1 MKLIATR
8 RLWRI
13 LRVVIRYR
21 LDDLLFALGVIGFLI
36 VDNLL
41 LGGFFTRI
49 LLLIFRGGGRGGGGR
64 GFGGGS
70 GGGGGS
76 SRSW

>member
-1 MKLIATR
+1 MIYCLP
-8 RLWRI
+8 
-13 LRVVIRYR
+13 
-21 LDDLLFALGVIGFLI
+21 LGVIGFLI

-41 LGGFFTRI
+41 LGGLFHAHIIAAEFSAAVVAAAE
-49 LLLIFRGGGRGGGGR
+49 GGR